1 MMSDP
6 LLVLDHVTV
15 GYPQQAIFEELELT
29 IVPGQ
34 FAAVVGPTGGGKTT
48 LLKTILGLLPC
59 RQGSISRPRGLTMG
73 YVPQREVIDW
83 HFPVT
88 VEQVVVM
95 GRYRQTSLW
104 PWPSREDRQRAA
116 VLLERLG
123 LVSYAK
129 RHIRQLS
136 GGQQQRV
143 FLARALIGEPQ
154 LLLLDEPTTGVDMKT
169 HHEILHLLHELNANG
184 MTIVLSTH
192 DLNMV
197 ASHVPWVICFHH
209 GVIAE
214 GTPEEVLTPT
224 ILQQTYNAHMVVL
237 REGDMTFIANRS
249 LVHDHHRAQG
259 HLAHHQRRRMADGP
273 AR

>member
-1 MMSDP
+1 MSDP

-15 GYPQQAIFEELELT
+15 GYPQQPIFEELELT
-29 IVPGQ
+29 LAAGQ
-34 FAAVVGPTGGGKTT
+34 FAALVGPTGGGKTT

-59 RQGSISRPRGLTMG
+59 RRGTITRPPGLTIG

-88 VEQVVVM
+88 VEQVVLM

-123 LVSYAK
+123 LASYAK

-154 LLLLDEPTTGVDMKT
+154 LLLLDEPTNGVDMKT
-169 HHEILHLLHELNANG
+169 HHEILHLLHELNAAG
-184 MTIVLSTH
+184 MTILLSTH
-192 DLNMV
+192 DLNTV
-197 ASHVPWVICFHH
+197 ASHVPWVICFHY

-214 GTPEEVLTPT
+214 GTPAEVLTPT
-224 ILQQTYNAHMVVL
+224 ILQQTYNAHMV
-237 REGDMTFIANRS
+237 
-249 LVHDHHRAQG
+249 G
-259 HLAHHQRRRMADGP
+259 HLTHQQRRRMADGS